1 MDVHDRITQLE
12 AELASLKNHVMGD
25 SPGGTPAV
33 PEGDDGKPTSR
44 RQLFKLAGAAA
55 VGAAGA
61 SLATAP
67 SAGATTGTMM
77 FGAANDAGTAL
88 TRLTSSNL
96 SNTLEVDA
104 TAASASGGAP
114 TAIFGSSTG
123 TGVFGKGQIYGVI
136 AFGFGGV
143 PLLLV
148 PNSTVGSP
156 TTGFHLAGEIFVD
169 TNAALFQCVA
179 RGTPGTWVRVGF
191 NPLNPTRILDTRTT
205 SPIGANSSINLTVG
219 GSFGVPTQA
228 SAIVVNATVTQG
240 TAQSFLTIYPEGT
253 TRPLAS
259 NLNWVAG
266 QTIPNL
272 VTVKLGAGGGITI
285 YNAEGTVDVVLD
297 LAGFYS

>member
-25 SPGGTPAV
+25 SRCGTPASTAS
-33 PEGDDGKPTSR
+33 DDGGPTSR

-77 FGAANDAGTAL
+77 FGTPNDAGTDITELGSSNVGETLQVDA
-88 TRLTSSNL
+88 RAAVSGRFPFAIATSSNG
-96 SNTLEVDA
+96 SGVDA
-104 TAASASGGAP
+104 TGIVYGLRAVGGLA
-114 TAIFGSSTG
+114 
-123 TGVFGKGQIYGVI
+123 
-136 AFGFGGV
+136 

-148 PNSTVGSP
+148 PAHGRVGPP
-156 TTGFHLAGEIFVD
+156 TSGTHLQGEIFLD

-179 RGTPGTWVRVGF
+179 DGTPGTWVRVGF
-191 NPLNPTRILDTRTT
+191 NPLNPNRILDTRNS
-205 SPIGANSSINLTVG
+205 SPIGPNTSRNLAVG
-219 GSFGVPTQA
+219 GHFGVPTQA
-228 SAIVVNATVTQG
+228 SAIVVNATVTKG
-240 TAQSFLTIYPEGT
+240 TAQSFLTIYPGGT
-253 TRPLAS
+253 TRPMAS

-272 VTVKLGAGGGITI
+272 VTVKLGSGGGISI
-285 YNAEGTVDVVLD
+285 FNAAGTVDVILD